1 VVAHNQP
8 DAVRLALLE
17 AEQAVQKEVISALRN
32 EVQLIE
38 SRERE
43 RDRRDRAAW
52 RAGVTFLGGLV
63 LALLGVIWAGISSKI
78 GWGR

>member
-1 VVAHNQP
+1 MVYNKS
-8 DAVRLALLE
+8 DDVRLALLE

-43 RDRRDRAAW
+43 RDRRDRATW